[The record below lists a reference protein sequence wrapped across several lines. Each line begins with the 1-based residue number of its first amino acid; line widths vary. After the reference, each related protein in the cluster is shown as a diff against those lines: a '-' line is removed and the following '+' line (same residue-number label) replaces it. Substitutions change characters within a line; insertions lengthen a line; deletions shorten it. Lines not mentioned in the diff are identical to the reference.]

1 MQTPPQ
7 PATTAS
13 LTATKTQFASL
24 LTILEEVPDPRV
36 TAIVDH
42 ALTDILTIALCT
54 ILCGG
59 ESFYDMEEFGE
70 VRLDWLKTFLSLRHG
85 APTHD
90 TYNRVFQALD
100 PEKFGDCLSRWTQ
113 SVRSVLGGQVVAL
126 DGKTLRRALKKGE
139 DSRVI
144 VNVWATESGLLLGQ
158 RKVRDKSNEIT
169 VVPEL
174 LRALQLAGCIVTA
187 DALHCQRNIA
197 REIVE
202 ADADYVLAL
211 KGNQGTAHAEV
222 KAFLDDA
229 IARKEA
235 HLVALE
241 TLDKEH
247 GRLEER
253 RYWQSGKLQWFADR
267 NEWEGLKSVGVVE
280 ARRTAQGK
288 ETVQRRY
295 YLSSLKAD
303 VEKFARAVRGHWG
316 VENGLHWVLDVV
328 FGEDQSRARTGHA
341 AENLAATRRLAVS
354 LLRRDNTCRRSIK
367 GKLLRAAIDPD
378 YLKLILKT

>member
-1 MQTPPQ
+1 
-7 PATTAS
+7 
-13 LTATKTQFASL
+13 
-24 LTILEEVPDPRV
+24 LEEVPDPRV
-36 TAIVDH
+36 TATVDH
-42 ALTDILTIALCT
+42 ALPDILTIALCT
-54 ILCGG
+54 LLCGG
-59 ESFYDMEEFGE
+59 ESFYDMEEFGQ
-70 VRLDWLKTFLSLRHG
+70 VRLDWLKTFLPLRHG

-90 TYNRVFQALD
+90 TYNRVFQAID
-100 PEKFGDCLSRWTQ
+100 PEHFGDCLARWTHG
-113 SVRSVLGGQVVAL
+113 VRAVLGGEVVAL

-139 DSRVI
+139 DPRVI

-158 RKVRDKSNEIT
+158 RKVRNKSNEIT

-187 DALHCQRNIA
+187 DALHCQKNIA

-202 ADADYVLAL
+202 ADAEYVLAL
-211 KGNQGTAHAEV
+211 KGNQGTAFAEV

-229 IARKEA
+229 IGRQEM
-235 HLVALE
+235 HLVTLE

-247 GRLEER
+247 GRLEAR
-253 RYWQSGKLQWFADR
+253 RYWQSGKLQWFGDR
-267 NEWEGLKSVGVVE
+267 NQWEGLNSVGVVE
-280 ARRTAQGK
+280 ARRTVQGK

-295 YLSSLKAD
+295 YLSSLKPD
-303 VEKFARAVRGHWG
+303 VEKFAKAVRGHWG

-341 AENLAATRRLAVS
+341 AENLAAMRRLAVS
-354 LLRRDNTCRRSIK
+354 LLRRDTTCRRSIK
-367 GKLLRAAIDPD
+367 GKLLRAAIDPH

>member
-7 PATTAS
+7 ATTA
-13 LTATKTQFASL
+13 TNVTITKPQLASL

-36 TAIVDH
+36 TATVDH
-42 ALTDILTIALCT
+42 ALADILTIALCT

-59 ESFYDMEEFGE
+59 QSFYDMEEFGQ

-90 TYNRVFQALD
+90 TYNRLFQALD
-100 PEKFGDCLSRWTQ
+100 PEQFGDCLARWTQ
-113 SVRSVLGGQVVAL
+113 SVRRVLGGEVVAL
-126 DGKTLRRALKKGE
+126 DGKTLRRPLKKGE
-139 DSRVI
+139 ASRVL
-144 VNVWATESGLLLGQ
+144 VHAWATQSGLLLGQ

-187 DALHCQRNIA
+187 DALHCQKPIA
-197 REIVE
+197 REIME

-211 KGNQGTAHAEV
+211 KGNQGTAFAEV

-229 IARKEA
+229 IARQEK
-235 HLVALE
+235 HLATVE

-247 GRLEER
+247 GRLEQR
-253 RYWQSGKLQWFADR
+253 RHWQTGKLEWFADR
-267 NEWEGLKSVGVVE
+267 AKWEGLKSVGVVE
-280 ARRTAQGK
+280 ARRTVGGK

-295 YLSSLKAD
+295 YLSSLGVD
-303 VEKFARAVRGHWG
+303 VGKFAQAVRGHWA

-328 FGEDQSRARTGHA
+328 FGEDQARARTGHA

-354 LLRRDNTCRRSIK
+354 LLRRDHTCRRSIK

-378 YLKLILKT
+378 YLKLILKS